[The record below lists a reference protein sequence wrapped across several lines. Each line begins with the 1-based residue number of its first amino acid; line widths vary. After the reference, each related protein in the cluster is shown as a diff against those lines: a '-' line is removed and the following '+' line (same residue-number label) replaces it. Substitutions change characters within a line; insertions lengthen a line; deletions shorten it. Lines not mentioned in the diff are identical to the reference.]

1 MKPEKGA
8 LSHMS
13 LILMIAAGILLAV
26 LLLPFLGTILMAGLS
41 VAYYIVIILLVCAG
55 VVLLPFIIR
64 GIFTVIGAVLAIFGL
79 TKEAPAGAQKL
90 TNEIRAAR
98 AQTLMGQVRAA
109 PEFARGLA
117 AGQGLGELAGLRGPG
132 RLWYR
137 HLLRERFNN
146 CGHAGLFRV
155 EDGLNRAHLERLLA
169 RAARRCA
176 PGDAEQARELC
187 QTALSCHD
195 SLCKRYPPKKR

>member
-1 MKPEKGA
+1 
-8 LSHMS
+8 MS

-41 VAYYIVIILLVCAG
+41 VAYYLVIILLVCAG
-55 VVLLPFIIR
+55 VMLLPFIIR
-64 GIFTVIGAVLAIFGL
+64 GMITVIGAVMAILGLA
-79 TKEAPAGAQKL
+79 KEAPAGARKL
-90 TNEIRAAR
+90 ADDMQTAR
-98 AQTLMGQVRAA
+98 AQTLMGRVRAA

-117 AGQGLGELAGLRGPG
+117 AGRALGELAGLWGPG

-137 HLLRERFNN
+137 HLLRERFSN

-176 PGDAEQARELC
+176 PGAAEQARGLC

-195 SLCKRYPPKKR
+195 SLCGTYTPKRR